1 MLPQYQR
8 IKNLAVDKSARLKPP
23 KPVKEKKKIYASY
36 SWYKD
41 GCAPRLMSGGPP
53 NMSKPKL
60 TNFSNRSAVPSIETA
75 VKILNDTKSSKTD
88 AGEKL

>member
-8 IKNLAVDKSARLKPP
+8 IKNLAVTKAPGYKPP

-41 GCAPRLMSGGPP
+41 GYTRL
-53 NMSKPKL
+53 KAADRKYVKTKIDEFL
-60 TNFSNRSAVPSIETA
+60 KSIR
-75 VKILNDTKSSKTD
+75 SSK
-88 AGEKL
+88 A